1 MGSRLSLLISLLAL
15 MLTSGVH
22 AGEQGRAVVNGV
34 LRSGPDLSAD
44 KVGALKQGELLTIQ
58 MRSANWMKVSTATNG
73 TGWVDMLDVKLVSAG
88 WRKRASG
95 FFRWLGGGRQR
106 GAATE
111 GMITVGIRGIE
122 VDGGVDAAAS
132 SPVNL
137 ARAQPN
143 YTALVELDAYQIDP
157 QTAADYA
164 REQQL
169 VSRQVEPL

>member
-1 MGSRLSLLISLLAL
+1 MGSRLSLLVSLLVL
-15 MLTSGVH
+15 MLMGGAH
-22 AGEQGRAVVNGV
+22 AAEQGRAVVNGV

-58 MRSANWMKVSTATNG
+58 MRSANWMKVSTSNHVS
-73 TGWVDMLDVKLVSAG
+73 GWVDMLDVKLVSAG

-122 VDGGVDAAAS
+122 VDGSVDTAAS
-132 SPVNL
+132 SLVNL
-137 ARAQPN
+137 ARAEPN
-143 YTALVELDAYQIDP
+143 YTALVELEAYQVDQ

-169 VSRQVEPL
+169 VPRQVGPL